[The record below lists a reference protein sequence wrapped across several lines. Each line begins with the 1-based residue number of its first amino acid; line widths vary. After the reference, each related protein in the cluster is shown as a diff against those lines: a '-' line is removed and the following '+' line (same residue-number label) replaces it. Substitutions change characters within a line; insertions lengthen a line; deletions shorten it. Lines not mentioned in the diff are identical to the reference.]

1 MWWCIP
7 TSPVPPVPQ
16 SIGATRC
23 TDPNRWFGGWV
34 AILCGVPQIT
44 AATVNRHTPTTAD
57 DFAASAAGPVRRAV
71 RTRPA
76 VPVPVTSNGVPMTV
90 PVAIAPVL
98 ASAVHNTASMPHDA
112 VKLLQRAVDAKR
124 INLEQAFLLCNVTR
138 QVLGDESFAEV
149 LVELLQG
156 EKP

>member
-1 MWWCIP
+1 MVP
-7 TSPVPPVPQ
+7 TMDHRAAAM
-16 SIGATRC
+16 AT
-23 TDPNRWFGGWV
+23 
-34 AILCGVPQIT
+34 
-44 AATVNRHTPTTAD
+44 
-57 DFAASAAGPVRRAV
+57 
-71 RTRPA
+71 
-76 VPVPVTSNGVPMTV
+76 
-90 PVAIAPVL
+90 
-98 ASAVHNTASMPHDA
+98 AVHNLRDVPHDA